1 MNKLAM
7 GCISASQ
14 LLLQQYTDFNINY
27 DDGADSDGD
36 VRPFFDAVEGEDD
49 YDFDNDAELVWLEP
63 EQLPEPLAQTG
74 TTQETTSQ
82 MTEQHLMLLSN
93 SELKEESRRQNLS
106 ASGNKKVLVQRLLTL
121 IKPIVAGARPSLPP
135 STEQNV
141 NEAQTIGKSG
151 NPPPAGG

>member
-49 YDFDNDAELVWLEP
+49 YDFDNDAE
-63 EQLPEPLAQTG
+63 
-74 TTQETTSQ
+74 
-82 MTEQHLMLLSN
+82 
-93 SELKEESRRQNLS
+93 
-106 ASGNKKVLVQRLLTL
+106 
-121 IKPIVAGARPSLPP
+121 
-135 STEQNV
+135 
-141 NEAQTIGKSG
+141 
-151 NPPPAGG
+151 